1 MNKRMKKK
9 HDIKRRSMLKIRVK
23 VQKTNHPVTVTNN
36 ISISQLLMYYHYWRM
51 GHPNLKPL
59 VCFRKNRCKYIKTV
73 QKINHYPYT
82 RKV

>member
-9 HDIKRRSMLKIRVK
+9 HNITRLSILKIRVK

-36 ISISQLLMYYHYWRM
+36 ISISQLLMYYHYWLM

-59 VCFRKNRCKYIKTV
+59 VCFRKNRCKYIKSV
-73 QKINHYPYT
+73 PKINHYPYT
-82 RKV
+82 IKV

>member
-1 MNKRMKKK
+1 MNKRQTKK
-9 HDIKRRSMLKIRVK
+9 HNITRQSMLKIRVK

-36 ISISQLLMYYHYWRM
+36 ISISQLLMYYHYWLM

-59 VCFRKNRCKYIKTV
+59 VCFRKNRCKYIKSV
-73 QKINHYPYT
+73 PKINHYPYT

>member
-9 HDIKRRSMLKIRVK
+9 HDIKRQSMLKIRVK

-36 ISISQLLMYYHYWRM
+36 LSMSQLLMYYHYWLM

-59 VCFRKNRCKYIKTV
+59 VCFRKNRCKYIKSV
-73 QKINHYPYT
+73 PKINHCSYT

>member
-1 MNKRMKKK
+1 MNKRQTKK
-9 HDIKRRSMLKIRVK
+9 HNIKRRSMLKIRVK

-36 ISISQLLMYYHYWRM
+36 ISISQLLKKKKKWLM

-59 VCFRKNRCKYIKTV
+59 VCFRKNRYKYIKSV
-73 QKINHYPYT
+73 PKINHYPYT

>member
-1 MNKRMKKK
+1 MKKK
-9 HDIKRRSMLKIRVK
+9 HDITRRSMLKIRVK

-36 ISISQLLMYYHYWRM
+36 ISISQLLMYYHYWLM

-59 VCFRKNRCKYIKTV
+59 VCFRKNRCKYIKSVPT
-73 QKINHYPYT
+73 INHCPYT

>member
-36 ISISQLLMYYHYWRM
+36 ISMSQLLMYYHYWFM

-59 VCFRKNRCKYIKTV
+59 VCFRKNRCKYIKMV
-73 QKINHYPYT
+73 PKINHCPYT

>member
-1 MNKRMKKK
+1 MNKRQIKK
-9 HDIKRRSMLKIRVK
+9 HNIKRRSMLKIRVK

-36 ISISQLLMYYHYWRM
+36 ISISQLLMYYHYWLM

-59 VCFRKNRCKYIKTV
+59 VCFRKNRCKYIKSV
-73 QKINHYPYT
+73 PKINHCPYI

>member
-9 HDIKRRSMLKIRVK
+9 HNIKRRSMLKIRVK

-36 ISISQLLMYYHYWRM
+36 ISMSQLLMYYHYWLI

-59 VCFRKNRCKYIKTV
+59 VCFRKNRCKYIKSV
-73 QKINHYPYT
+73 PKINHYPYT

>member
-9 HDIKRRSMLKIRVK
+9 HNIKRQSIFKIQVK

-36 ISISQLLMYYHYWRM
+36 ISISQLLMYYHYWFM
-51 GHPNLKPL
+51 GHPNVKPL
-59 VCFRKNRCKYIKTV
+59 VCFRKNRCKYIKSV
-73 QKINHYPYT
+73 PKINHCPYT

>member
-9 HDIKRRSMLKIRVK
+9 HNITRRSMLKIRVK

-36 ISISQLLMYYHYWRM
+36 ISISQLLMYYHYWLM

-59 VCFRKNRCKYIKTV
+59 VCFRKNRYKYIKSV
-73 QKINHYPYT
+73 PKINHYPYT

>member
-9 HDIKRRSMLKIRVK
+9 HDITRQSMLKIRVK

-36 ISISQLLMYYHYWRM
+36 ISISQLLMYYHYWLM

-59 VCFRKNRCKYIKTV
+59 VCFRKNRCKYIKSV
-73 QKINHYPYT
+73 PKINHYPYT

>member
-1 MNKRMKKK
+1 MNKRQTKK
-9 HDIKRRSMLKIRVK
+9 HNIKRRSMLKIRVK

-36 ISISQLLMYYHYWRM
+36 ISISQLLMYYHYWLM

-59 VCFRKNRCKYIKTV
+59 VCFRKNRCKHIKSV
-73 QKINHYPYT
+73 PKINHCPYT

>member
-9 HDIKRRSMLKIRVK
+9 HNIKRRSMLKIRVK

-36 ISISQLLMYYHYWRM
+36 ISISQLLMYYHYWLM

-59 VCFRKNRCKYIKTV
+59 VCFRKNRCNVLTSV
-73 QKINHYPYT
+73 PKINHYPYT